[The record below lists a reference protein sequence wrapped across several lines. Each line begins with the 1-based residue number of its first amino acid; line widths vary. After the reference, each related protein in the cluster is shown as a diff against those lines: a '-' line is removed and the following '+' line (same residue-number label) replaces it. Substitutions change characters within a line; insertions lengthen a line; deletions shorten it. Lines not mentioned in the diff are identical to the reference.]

1 MDILNIVINMEAKK
15 VKVMEYFDEG
25 TKIRIHDDYVK
36 DEEKQV
42 VKEMLIS
49 IMINY
54 LEKNNC
60 SNMME

>member
-1 MDILNIVINMEAKK
+1 M
-15 VKVMEYFDEG
+15 KVMEYFDEG